1 MVRKLLYIV
10 GGIVL
15 LLVLAVLIL
24 PFFIDAN
31 QYRPKI
37 EAMLTQALNRK
48 VDIGNVRLS
57 LLSGGV
63 SVDDV
68 AIADDPAFGSVPFL
82 KAKGITVG
90 VELMP
95 LIFSRQ
101 LNVTGLTIDTP
112 AVTLLR
118 NPAGVWNFSSLGA
131 AGSPATQGSAPAPA
145 ASSNGA
151 AGVSIAKLTLENGTL
166 SVGSTSSAK
175 RHEYDQ
181 VSLTASNLSYTTQ
194 FPFELT
200 ANTPGKGSI
209 KLSGQAGPLNSTNA
223 EQTPFNASLEV
234 KGLDVAQTG
243 FVDPASGIAGVVDF
257 SGTMASDGH
266 EVDTK
271 GKVTA
276 TKLQLV
282 PGGAPAKEAVQ
293 VDYEA
298 TYALATQTGTLKQG
312 DVHIGKALAHLS
324 GTYSTSGDTTGVQM
338 KLDGS
343 NMPATDLEAVLP
355 ALGVELPS
363 GARLTEGTLNTNLT
377 INGPV
382 DKLVTTGS
390 VNLSN
395 GKLTGFDLGSKMG
408 ALSSFAGIPKGQ
420 DTVIQTM
427 SSDVRVAPEGIQT
440 TNMNLVVPTIGSITG
455 AGTMDTAHKLDF
467 KMVAKLSMSGSPLGG
482 VATLMSGGQKGSG
495 IPFKIE
501 GTASNPTFIPDMGAA
516 ASGMAKGILGGA
528 QQGGGAAGQDLDNAL
543 GGLFGKRKKP

>member
-1 MVRKLLYIV
+1 VVRKLLYIV

-15 LLVLAVLIL
+15 LLVLAAVIL
-24 PFFIDAN
+24 PFVIDAN

-37 EAMLTQALNRK
+37 ETMLSQALNRK
-48 VDIGNVRLS
+48 VDIGNIRLS
-57 LLSGGV
+57 LFSGGV
-63 SVDDV
+63 GVDDV
-68 AIADDPAFGSVPFL
+68 AIAEDPAFGSEPFL

-101 LNVTGLTIDTP
+101 LNVTGLTIDSP

-131 AGSPATQGSAPAPA
+131 AGSPATQGSAPPT
-145 ASSNGA
+145 ASSNSA
-151 AGVSIAKLTLENGTL
+151 AGVSIAKLTLQNGTL
-166 SVGSTSSAK
+166 SVGRTSSAK

-181 VSLTASNLSYTTQ
+181 VNLTASNLSYTTQ
-194 FPFELT
+194 FPFELS
-200 ANTPGKGSI
+200 AQTPGNGSV
-209 KLSGQAGPLNSTNA
+209 KLNGQAGPLNSTNA

-234 KGLDVAQTG
+234 KGLDVGQTG
-243 FVDPASGIAGVVDF
+243 FVDPSSGIAGIVDF

-266 EVDTK
+266 QVDTK

-282 PGGAPAKEAVQ
+282 PGGAPAKEPVQ

-298 TYALATQTGTLKQG
+298 NYALASQTGALKQG
-312 DVHIGKALAHLS
+312 DVHIGKALARLS
-324 GTYSTSGDTTGVQM
+324 GTYSSAGETTTVQM

-343 NMPATDLEAVLP
+343 SMPATDLEAVLP

-363 GARLTEGTLNTNLT
+363 GASLTEGTLNTNLT
-377 INGPV
+377 ITGPV
-382 DKLVTTGS
+382 DKLVTAGS

-408 ALSSFAGIPKGQ
+408 ALSAFAGIPKGQ

-440 TNMNLVVPTIGSITG
+440 NNMNVVVPSIGSITG

-482 VATLMSGGQKGSG
+482 VATLMSGGQKGGG

-528 QQGGGAAGQDLDNAL
+528 QQGGGAAGQNLGNAL
-543 GGLFGKRKKP
+543 GGLFGKKKTP